1 MFNPHFC
8 YGRFV
13 DKYKPVLPSLLL
25 NEFSNIGF
33 RFFFRLAH
41 EPSPDFSLKK
51 NPNSHYN
58 TNLNI
63 KYANRTRFLIT
74 WHSSTRDPTCM
85 IRVQAPLT
93 LVQTLA
99 RLQTRT
105 QDHSDKTVRTRAYP
119 TYIYINIGDG
129 GVIRTVSIKTS
140 RICIQSPILSGRYLL
155 FYVN

>member
-1 MFNPHFC
+1 MFVPHFC

-74 WHSSTRDPTCM
+74 WHTARDPMCM
-85 IRVQAPLT
+85 ARVQAPLT
-93 LVQTLA
+93 LVQNLT
-99 RLQTRT
+99 RSQTRT
-105 QDHSDKTVRTRAYP
+105 QDRSDKTVRTRACP

-129 GVIRTVSIKTS
+129 GVIRTFSIKTS
-140 RICIQSPILSGRYLL
+140 KICIQSPILSGRYLH